1 MKITSS
7 PKQYND
13 FFFLVI
19 MREHN
24 YKKLVRECDI
34 DTPPVAGSLEAIRRG
49 FTEQGRGAV
58 IKNIMQY
65 VIDDAEQLKIEVT
78 KAGGDAFIYNALVFR
93 VMTGIQNVLDAV
105 ARYCEDQYPS
115 TAPKADDRVYFDRY
129 SFDREEVRTIHY
141 LQQKIAVLTFGGKT
155 FYHMANYLKHEMP
168 WVGRVTISDTAQKVD
183 ILDNNDIGLVYDMIV
198 PAVNHTMSCI
208 SIVYKDAASFTAKGL
223 KKI

>member
-1 MKITSS
+1 MISS
-7 PKQYND
+7 V
-13 FFFLVI
+13 LVI

-24 YKKLVRECDI
+24 YKKLVRECDL
-34 DTPPVAGSLEAIRRG
+34 DKPPVTGSLEAIRRG
-49 FTEQGRGAV
+49 FTKQGRGAV

-65 VIDDAEQLKIEVT
+65 VIDDAEQLKLEVT
-78 KAGGDAFIYNALVFR
+78 KGDEGFIYNALVFR

-115 TAPKADDRVYFDRY
+115 AAPKVDDRVYFDRY
-129 SFDREEVRTIHY
+129 SFEREEVRTIHY

-168 WVGRVTISDTAQKVD
+168 WVGRVTISDSAQKVD

-198 PAVNHTMSCI
+198 PAVNYTMSCI
-208 SIVYKDAASFTAKGL
+208 SIVYKDAAKNFA
-223 KKI
+223 

>member
-1 MKITSS
+1 
-7 PKQYND
+7 
-13 FFFLVI
+13 

-78 KAGGDAFIYNALVFR
+78 KAGGDVFIYNALVFR

>member
-1 MKITSS
+1 
-7 PKQYND
+7 
-13 FFFLVI
+13 

>member
-1 MKITSS
+1 MISS
-7 PKQYND
+7 V
-13 FFFLVI
+13 LVI

-34 DTPPVAGSLEAIRRG
+34 DKPPVAGSLEAIRIG
-49 FTEQGRGAV
+49 FTKQGRGAV

-65 VIDDAEQLKIEVT
+65 VIDDAEQLKLEVT
-78 KAGGDAFIYNALVFR
+78 KGDEGFIYNALVFR

-115 TAPKADDRVYFDRY
+115 TAPSVRVYFDRY
-129 SFDREEVRTIHY
+129 SFEREEVRTIHY

-155 FYHMANYLKHEMP
+155 FYQMANYLKHEMT

-198 PAVNHTMSCI
+198 PAVKHTMSCI
-208 SIVYKDAASFTAKGL
+208 TKMPPL
-223 KKI
+223 

>member
-1 MKITSS
+1 MISS
-7 PKQYND
+7 A
-13 FFFLVI
+13 LVI

-34 DTPPVAGSLEAIRRG
+34 DTSPVAGS
-49 FTEQGRGAV
+49 GRCAV

-65 VIDDAEQLKIEVT
+65 VIDDAEQLKLEVT
-78 KAGGDAFIYNALVFR
+78 KGDEGFIYNALVFR

-115 TAPKADDRVYFDRY
+115 AAAPSVRVYFDRY
-129 SFDREEVRTIHY
+129 SFEREEVRTIHY
-141 LQQKIAVLTFGGKT
+141 LQQKIALLTFGGKT
-155 FYHMANYLKHEMP
+155 FYQMANYLKHEMA

-198 PAVNHTMSCI
+198 PAVNHTISCI
-208 SIVYKDAASFTAKGL
+208 SIVYRDASGRQNGHFGERSEP
-223 KKI
+223 